1 MKTIWRALALLG
13 TVASLIAVGSAC
25 VGTAS
30 AEKRECNADVSLIS
44 FGSVHGEVAPCG

>member
-1 MKTIWRALALLG
+1 MKTIWRAVALLG
-13 TVASLIAVGSAC
+13 TVAGILAAGSAC

-30 AEKRECNADVSLIS
+30 AEKRESNADVSLIS